1 MEIIDNLQKFI
12 DNFWKLS
19 KKFQKNIDP
28 KIIDK
33 FPKVIDKF
41 PKIIDNFKF
50 IDNFK
55 KLSIIPSH
63 MARAINGAQMIS
75 KYFVILGSNDFL
87 ILNYPFS
94 LNV

>member
-1 MEIIDNLQKFI
+1 MIDKF
-12 DNFWKLS
+12 
-19 KKFQKNIDP
+19 P

-63 MARAINGAQMIS
+63 MARAFEQS
-75 KYFVILGSNDFL
+75 DF
-87 ILNYPFS
+87 
-94 LNV
+94 

>member
-1 MEIIDNLQKFI
+1 MKLSITFWKLAINVENIDNLPKFI

-63 MARAINGAQMIS
+63 MARAFEQS
-75 KYFVILGSNDFL
+75 DF
-87 ILNYPFS
+87 
-94 LNV
+94 